1 MPDTKEK
8 WLQRQQVL
16 ADFGELAIRSQ
27 NLDEILME
35 ACRLVSEA
43 LNADCAKVLEIQE
56 DRRELLVRAGVGWAT
71 GVVGAVRLQMSDRS
85 SETYA
90 IKAAAPIIVQD
101 IAEETR
107 FDIPEFMKKAGVV
120 ALVNVPIFVPGKQ
133 PYGILQVD
141 DTKPRDFGEGEI
153 QFLRTYAMILGP
165 VIDRLYLLEER
176 AKIQRSL
183 RSSEARHRL
192 LIERWAQ
199 SIWETNADG
208 VVVKDSP
215 SWRAYTG
222 QSKEEWLGYGWLDAI
237 HPDDRVYA
245 ERQWR
250 EAVAVEGV
258 VDAEFRIRAPDGR
271 WQWTNV
277 RAVPV
282 RDGTGSVDLWAGMNI
297 NIDARK
303 RAESALRESEA
314 RMRAILGSALDYAI
328 FTTDP
333 DGIIE
338 TWSPGAEAVFGWT
351 AEEAIGE
358 HSAITFVPEDR
369 DRGVPQG
376 ELAEAAEKGFAP
388 NVRWHQHK
396 DGRRV
401 FIEGSTRP
409 MAAAA
414 GTSSGFLKI
423 GQDLTDRKRW
433 EERLQQSEERLRSA
447 VEVGRLGL
455 WDWNVVTGEVHWS
468 DEHFRMEG
476 YTVGEVTPSY
486 ETWAS
491 RLHPDDR
498 QRAETALKH
507 AMSARAEFVH
517 EFRVVHSDGS
527 VHWLS
532 GRGKFFYD
540 DEGRPIRMVGAI
552 VETTEAREWEDRQLV
567 LIAELQHRT
576 RNLIS
581 LVRSISDK
589 TARASDSLSD
599 FRERFSDRLEALA
612 RVQGLLS
619 RLNDHDRVA
628 FDELI
633 ETEFAAL
640 GSRSDRVTLNGPK
653 NVRLRSSTVQT
664 LAMAVHELAT
674 NAVKYGALGQADAQL
689 AVTWQLQRQDDK
701 GRPWLCIDWRERGV
715 TMPPS
720 GAKPGGRGQGRELI
734 EKALPY
740 QLSAETSY
748 ELGPDGVHCTIS
760 IPISTSTGRGA
771 DDAG

>member
-1 MPDTKEK
+1 MPKNNEQ
-8 WLQRQQVL
+8 WLKRQQAL
-16 ADFGELAIRSQ
+16 ADFGDLAIRSQ
-27 NLDEILME
+27 DLDEVLME

-43 LNADCAKVLEIQE
+43 LGTDCAKVLEIQE
-56 DRRELLVRAGVGWAT
+56 NRHELLVRAGVGWAV
-71 GVVGAVRLQMSDRS
+71 GVVGAVRLQMNDRS

-90 IKAAAPIIVQD
+90 IEAAAPVTMQD
-101 IAEETR
+101 IAIETR

-141 DTKPRDFGEGEI
+141 DTKPRDFGDDEI

-165 VIDRLYLLEER
+165 VIDRLHLLEER
-176 AKIQRSL
+176 AEIQRSL

-199 SIWETNADG
+199 SVWETSAEG
-208 VVVKDSP
+208 VVVKDSS

-222 QSKEEWLGYGWLDAI
+222 QTKEEWLGYGWLDAI
-237 HPDDRVYA
+237 HSDDRAYA

-258 VDAEFRIRAPDGR
+258 VDAEFRLRAPDGR

-282 RDGTGSVDLWAGMNI
+282 RDGTGRVELWAGMNI

-303 RAESALRESEA
+303 RAEAALRESEA
-314 RMRAILGSALDYAI
+314 RLRAILESALDYAI

-351 AEEAIGE
+351 AEEAVGK
-358 HSAITFVPEDR
+358 HSAITFIPEDR

-396 DGRRV
+396 DGHRV
-401 FIEGSTRP
+401 FIEGTTRP
-409 MAAAA
+409 MAAVA
-414 GTSSGFLKI
+414 GTPQGFLKV
-423 GQDLTDRKRW
+423 GRDLTDRKRW

-455 WDWNVVTGEVHWS
+455 WDWNVVTGEIHWS

-476 YTVGEVTPSY
+476 YAVGEVTPSY

-498 QRAETALKH
+498 LGAETALQH
-507 AMSARAEFVH
+507 AMNAHEEFAH

-540 DEGRPIRMVGAI
+540 DEERPVRMVGAM
-552 VETTEAREWEDRQLV
+552 VETTPAREWEERQLV
-567 LIAELQHRT
+567 LIGELQHRT
-576 RNLIS
+576 RNLIG

-589 TARASDSLSD
+589 TARASVSLSD
-599 FRERFSDRLEALA
+599 FRERFRDRLEALA

-619 RLNDHDRVA
+619 RLNDHDRIS

-640 GSRSDRVTLNGPK
+640 GSKSDRVSLNGPK

-664 LAMAVHELAT
+664 IAMALHELAT

-689 AVTWQLQRQDDK
+689 AVTWQLQPPDEK
-701 GRPWLCIDWRERGV
+701 GRPWLHIDWRERNV
-715 TMPPS
+715 KMQPS
-720 GAKPGGRGQGRELI
+720 GAKPGGRGQGRDLI

-740 QLSAETSY
+740 QLSAKTSY
-748 ELGPDGVHCTIS
+748 ELGPDEVHCTILM
-760 IPISTSTGRGA
+760 PVSTSISRGA
-771 DDAG
+771 IDV

>member
-43 LNADCAKVLEIQE
+43 LDTDCAKVLEIQE
-56 DRRELLVRAGVGWAT
+56 DRRELLVRAGVGWAA

-107 FDIPEFMKKAGVV
+107 FDVPEFMKKAGVV

-176 AKIQRSL
+176 AEIQRSL

-237 HPDDRVYA
+237 HPDDRAYA

-282 RDGTGSVDLWAGMNI
+282 RDGTGTIESWAGMNI

-303 RAESALRESEA
+303 RAEAGLRESEA
-314 RMRAILGSALDYAI
+314 RMRAISESALDYAI

-358 HSAITFVPEDR
+358 HSAITFVPKDR

-401 FIEGSTRP
+401 
-409 MAAAA
+409 
-414 GTSSGFLKI
+414 
-423 GQDLTDRKRW
+423 
-433 EERLQQSEERLRSA
+433 
-447 VEVGRLGL
+447 
-455 WDWNVVTGEVHWS
+455 
-468 DEHFRMEG
+468 
-476 YTVGEVTPSY
+476 
-486 ETWAS
+486 
-491 RLHPDDR
+491 
-498 QRAETALKH
+498 
-507 AMSARAEFVH
+507 
-517 EFRVVHSDGS
+517 
-527 VHWLS
+527 
-532 GRGKFFYD
+532 
-540 DEGRPIRMVGAI
+540 
-552 VETTEAREWEDRQLV
+552 
-567 LIAELQHRT
+567 
-576 RNLIS
+576 
-581 LVRSISDK
+581 
-589 TARASDSLSD
+589 
-599 FRERFSDRLEALA
+599 
-612 RVQGLLS
+612 
-619 RLNDHDRVA
+619 
-628 FDELI
+628 
-633 ETEFAAL
+633 
-640 GSRSDRVTLNGPK
+640 
-653 NVRLRSSTVQT
+653 
-664 LAMAVHELAT
+664 
-674 NAVKYGALGQADAQL
+674 
-689 AVTWQLQRQDDK
+689 
-701 GRPWLCIDWRERGV
+701 
-715 TMPPS
+715 
-720 GAKPGGRGQGRELI
+720 
-734 EKALPY
+734 
-740 QLSAETSY
+740 
-748 ELGPDGVHCTIS
+748 
-760 IPISTSTGRGA
+760 
-771 DDAG
+771 